1 MIDNYTRLLEATAE
15 LEDAQAAEEA
25 VRKLIA
31 HLKSAG
37 RIKML
42 PQIVREFRKIAA
54 RRRVLQPKVEVAR
67 EEEAAATLRVAA
79 VHGVVVRRAVVNP
92 ALICGWRA
100 RKGSML
106 IDRSG
111 KSALVAIYRKVTA

>member
-1 MIDNYTRLLEATAE
+1 
-15 LEDAQAAEEA
+15 
-25 VRKLIA
+25 
-31 HLKSAG
+31 
-37 RIKML
+37 ML

-54 RRRVLQPKVEVAR
+54 RRRVLQPKVEVAH
-67 EEEAAATLRVAA
+67 EEEAAAALRAA
-79 VHGVVVRRAVVNP
+79 AAYGVIVRRAVVNP
-92 ALICGWRA
+92 ALIYGWRA